1 MVIVKVTRNRQITI
15 PAKISRVLGIRE
27 GDYVDISI
35 SGEKIII
42 RKIKRLDEIVGSW
55 ENIDKKKLLNVIRE
69 RWRHWSTTA

>member
-1 MVIVKVTRNRQITI
+1 MVVVKVTRNRQVTT
-15 PAKISRVLGIRE
+15 PVKISRALGIRE

-55 ENIDKKKLLNVIRE
+55 GNVDKKKLLDVIRE